1 LKETD
6 SVNGNG
12 VHLSVTNHALTLRL
26 ITWAKLDLSLAF
38 KKKLEMGFSERVGE
52 GGQLNELI
60 EAACDAAQP
69 SLRRFLT
76 GFFHRA

>member
-26 ITWAKLDLSLAF
+26 MTWAKPDLSLAF

-52 GGQLNELI
+52 GGISMSLLKQHATQLSHL
-60 EAACDAAQP
+60 CGV
-69 SLRRFLT
+69 S
-76 GFFHRA
+76 

>member
-12 VHLSVTNHALTLRL
+12 VHLSVTNHALALRL
-26 ITWAKLDLSLAF
+26 MTWAKLDLSLAF

-52 GGQLNELI
+52 GASQ
-60 EAACDAAQP
+60 
-69 SLRRFLT
+69 
-76 GFFHRA
+76 